1 MMNARSLTLA
11 CWAVRLSLAMSFI
24 SAVADRSGFWGPPD
38 SAGVA
43 WGNIARYE
51 GYVAK
56 LNWFLPPQLISPIG
70 WLATIA
76 EVVVAIGLIIGI
88 RLRWVALAAAL
99 LLTTFATTM
108 AVAFGLKPPLDYSVF
123 SAAAGAFLLFAVT
136 PIGGPD
142 RNMATE

>member
-1 MMNARSLTLA
+1 MLA

-56 LNWFLPPQLISPIG
+56 LNWFLPPQLVSPIG
-70 WLATIA
+70 WMATIA
-76 EVVVAIGLIIGI
+76 EVLIAIGLIAGI
-88 RLRWVALAAAL
+88 RLRWVALAAAI

-123 SAAAGAFLLFAVT
+123 SAAAAAFLLFTVT
-136 PIGGPD
+136 PVNRPD
-142 RNMATE
+142 RNVATE

>member
-1 MMNARSLTLA
+1 MLNDRSVKLA
-11 CWAVRLSLAMSFI
+11 CWAVRISLAMSFL

-56 LNWFLPPQLISPIG
+56 LNWFLPLQLVSPIG
-70 WLATIA
+70 WMATIA
-76 EVVVAIGLIIGI
+76 EVLIAIGLMAGF
-88 RLRWVALAAAL
+88 RLRWVALAAAF

-108 AVAFGLKPPLDYSVF
+108 AVAFGLKPPLDYSVL
-123 SAAAGAFLLFAVT
+123 SAAAAAFLLFAVT
-136 PIGGPD
+136 PVREPK
-142 RNMATE
+142 RNAAM